1 MSYGYDISETMTS
14 IRHILAKHT
23 KGWKWDEIP
32 EVMTHSK
39 KETKR
44 TVVEK
49 PEHLYQMSK
58 LLDEG
63 VHLKEVAHRF
73 DVSTTTVSMLKR
85 RLDRY
90 KGMPH
95 DREGII
101 LWYAERKNAKAKA
114 RANASR

>member
-1 MSYGYDISETMTS
+1 MSLGYDVSETMTS

-32 EVMTHSK
+32 EVVTPASR
-39 KETKR
+39 EIKR

-101 LWYAERKNAKAKA
+101 LWYAERKHAKAKA